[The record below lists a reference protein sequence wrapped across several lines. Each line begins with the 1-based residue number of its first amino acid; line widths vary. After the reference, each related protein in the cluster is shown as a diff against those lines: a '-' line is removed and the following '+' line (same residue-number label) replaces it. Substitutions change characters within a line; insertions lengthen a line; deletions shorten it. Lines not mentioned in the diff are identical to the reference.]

1 MRPNTATNDL
11 YATQRLHAF
20 EDTLEPTWPYLLTW
34 GLLSALAGLFYVTLI
49 LQCWR

>member
-1 MRPNTATNDL
+1 MKPNTATDEL

-34 GLLSALAGLFYVTLI
+34 GLAGAFSVLFWVTVTLS
-49 LQCWR
+49 LWP

>member
-1 MRPNTATNDL
+1 MYPNRYTDAI
-11 YATQRLHAF
+11 YAQHRADAF
-20 EDTLEPTWPYLLTW
+20 EDTRDPLWPYLLTW